1 MKVWE
6 KFFFFF
12 FYCFWFVCSIV
23 SKNCADTYKA
33 GERESGVYK
42 INPDSA
48 GIIKVFCDQI
58 TAGGG
63 WLVFQKRLNGSVDF
77 FVGWN
82 QYKRGFGNLNGE
94 FWLGLD
100 NIHHLTSREE
110 YKLRVDLED
119 YEGNTYYAEYD
130 SFKVASEGGK
140 YRLSLGGYT
149 GLISLRSLISIY
161 KF

>member
-1 MKVWE
+1 MLLLL
-6 KFFFFF
+6 
-12 FYCFWFVCSIV
+12 FYFVSVSFLFCSIV

-48 GIIKVFCDQI
+48 GIIKVLCDQI

-63 WLVFQKRLNGSVDF
+63 WLVFQKRLNGLVDF
-77 FVGWN
+77 FLGWN
-82 QYKRGFGNLNGE
+82 QYKRGFGNLTGE

-119 YEGNTYYAEYD
+119 FAGNTYYAEYD
-130 SFKVASEGGK
+130 SFKVASEGEK
-140 YRLSLGGYT
+140 YILSLGGYT